1 MLGTVGMIITGL
13 LPIFLTFGFSLNGV
27 HTSFFSI
34 YPVFFAFLVIGVGL
48 TVKNQK
54 SSKSA

>member
-1 MLGTVGMIITGL
+1 MLGTIGMIITGL
-13 LPIFLTFGFSLNGV
+13 LHIFLAFGLSLNAV
-27 HTSFFSI
+27 HTSFFSM